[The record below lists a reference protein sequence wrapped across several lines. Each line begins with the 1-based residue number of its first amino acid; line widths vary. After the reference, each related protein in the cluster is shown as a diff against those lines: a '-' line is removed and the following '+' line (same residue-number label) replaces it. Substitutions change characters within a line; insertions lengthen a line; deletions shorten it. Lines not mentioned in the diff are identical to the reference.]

1 MGQQAV
7 TLRAEIRV
15 VRGTFALDLDLTAEA
30 GEVVVLLGPNGAG
43 KTTALRTLAGLTPP
57 VEGRIELDGEV
68 LDDVETGRRT
78 PTEHRPI
85 GFVFQD
91 YRLFPHLT
99 AVQNVEFGLR
109 SKGVRKPEARTR
121 AIRWLARVGLAGAEA
136 MKPGA
141 LSGGQAQR
149 VALARALASEP
160 RLLLLDEPMAALD
173 ATTRSSLRSELRD
186 HLAVYGG
193 CTIVVTHDP
202 LDAMVLADRL
212 VVLEGGAVVQEGAP
226 GHVARHPATQYVAQL
241 VGLNLL
247 TGQADGHDVAL
258 HGGGRL
264 SVAEAASG
272 EVLVAVR
279 PDAVSLFRSRP
290 DGSPRNVWAARVAGV
305 EMHGDR
311 VRVALDGPAPLLAD
325 ITQSALADLG
335 LVGGSDVWV
344 AIKASETSVYP
355 AH

>member
-1 MGQQAV
+1 V
-7 TLRAEIRV
+7 TLRAEIGVHRDAF
-15 VRGTFALDLDLTAEA
+15 TLDLTFRVGA

-43 KTTALRTLAGLTPP
+43 KTTALRALAGLTPLTK
-57 VEGRIELDGEV
+57 GRVELDGEV
-68 LDDVETGRRT
+68 LEEAAGHRV

-99 AVQNVEFGLR
+99 AVANVEFGLR
-109 SKGVRKPEARTR
+109 SRGMQRAEARAR
-121 AIRWLARVGLAGAEA
+121 ASRWLERVGLEGVAA

-149 VALARALASEP
+149 VALARALAWEP

-186 HLAVYGG
+186 HLAAYGG
-193 CTIVVTHDP
+193 STVVVTHDP

-247 TGQADGHDVAL
+247 TGRANGHDVAL

-264 SVAEAASG
+264 NVAEAASG

-279 PDAVSLFRSRP
+279 PDAVSLFRTRP
-290 DGSPRNVWAARVAGV
+290 DGSPRNVWAARVAGI

-325 ITQSALADLG
+325 ITPGALADLG

-344 AIKASETSVYP
+344 AVKASETSVYP